1 VSTSA
6 EYIYYSG
13 EITLDSNN
21 MYVPSLV
28 YNPKTIGLT
37 SYPAYFIL
45 LNTLIPISLVVTLEI
60 VKTL

>member
-1 VSTSA
+1 
-6 EYIYYSG
+6 
-13 EITLDSNN
+13 

-60 VKTL
+60 VKTLQMPFIQHDVHMFD